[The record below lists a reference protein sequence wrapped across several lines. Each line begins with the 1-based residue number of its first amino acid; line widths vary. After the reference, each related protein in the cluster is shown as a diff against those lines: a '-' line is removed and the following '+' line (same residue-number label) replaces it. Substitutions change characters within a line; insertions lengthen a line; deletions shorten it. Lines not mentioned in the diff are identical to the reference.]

1 MQEADFGAALGPQPM
16 IHGQR
21 TNLSMP
27 LSRPAMRQNGE
38 GKTIGTTGDCYSQKR
53 AGLEASERGE
63 GSGELSQSKWLCRWP
78 GGQQPSRFFSD
89 TARSL
94 IVLPGFG

>member
-1 MQEADFGAALGPQPM
+1 M

-21 TNLSMP
+21 ANLSMP
-27 LSRPAMRQNGE
+27 LSRPALRQNGE
-38 GKTIGTTGDCYSQKR
+38 RKTIGATGDCYSQKR
-53 AGLEASERGE
+53 AGLEASERGKR
-63 GSGELSQSKWLCRWP
+63 GGELSQSKWLCRWP

-94 IVLPGFG
+94 IVLPGFGKS